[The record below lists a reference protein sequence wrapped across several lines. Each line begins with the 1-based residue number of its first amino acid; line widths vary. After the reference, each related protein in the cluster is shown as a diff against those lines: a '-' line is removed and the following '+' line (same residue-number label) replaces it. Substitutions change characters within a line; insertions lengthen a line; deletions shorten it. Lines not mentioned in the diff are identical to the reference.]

1 MATDGSKGLAAS
13 GNLAYAL
20 QQAREVVQLPKL
32 KRTDV
37 VAVLSAA
44 FDLAESQP
52 AGHAVRVAYLSKR
65 IADELELEPAA
76 IARVVA
82 AGLLHDAGIA
92 VRSTPDDTSNPG
104 GHTAVGAWV
113 AAQFGYD
120 RSVQEA
126 IRASHERW
134 DGTGRPRG
142 LAAEAIPVTALIVSA
157 AHWASDEADGFE
169 NLLRARSKLRQPIGT
184 LLPIMGPRVAEA
196 LESVLHADQTW
207 IDLSSGDLA
216 LHLDVEDGEPS
227 ASNVADAAR
236 VFGRIVDAA
245 AREEGRSDR
254 VAAIAVELGRQA
266 GMPAAMLEA
275 LFVAGQLADLGLLGV
290 PRHITDK
297 PAILTVP
304 EMETMQRHTSS
315 GALIV
320 EDLPGLEAVA
330 RWIEAHHERIDGRG
344 YPEMLEADEIP
355 LPARILAVADSYC
368 ALRSERPYRPAFGA
382 TEAMGIIESGAGT
395 QFDPAVASM
404 LPDALRAV
412 AATSEASKAS

>member
-1 MATDGSKGLAAS
+1 MTTDATSGLTAS

-20 QQAREVVQLPKL
+20 QQAREVVELPQLT
-32 KRTDV
+32 RTEV

-52 AGHAVRVAYLSKR
+52 TGHSTRVAYLAKR
-65 IADELELEPAA
+65 MADELGLEPAVT
-76 IARVVA
+76 ARVVA
-82 AGLLHDAGIA
+82 AGLLHDSGIA
-92 VRSTPDDTSNPG
+92 VRAAPDNASNPG

-120 RSVQEA
+120 RAVQGA

-142 LAAEAIPVTALIVSA
+142 LAAEAIPLEALIVIA
-157 AHWASDEADGFE
+157 AHWASDEGEGLD
-169 NLLRARSKLRQPIGT
+169 NLLRARSRLRKPAGS

-196 LESVLHADQTW
+196 LETVLHSDQTW
-207 IDLSSGDLA
+207 IDLSGSDLP
-216 LHLDVEDGEPS
+216 LNLGVSDGEPS
-227 ASNVADAAR
+227 ASAVADAAR

-254 VAAIAVELGRQA
+254 VAAVAVELGRQA
-266 GMPAAMLEA
+266 AMPATMLEA
-275 LFVAGQLADLGLLGV
+275 LFVAGQLADIGLLGV

-304 EMETMQRHTSS
+304 EMESMQRHASS
-315 GALIV
+315 GGLIV
-320 EDLPGLEAVA
+320 EGLPGMDVVA

-344 YPEMLEADEIP
+344 YPEMLTGDDIP

-368 ALRSERPYRPAFGA
+368 ALRSERPYRAAFGA
-382 TEAMGIIESGAGT
+382 REALSVIEGGAGA
-395 QFDPAVASM
+395 QFDPQVAAM
-404 LPDALRAV
+404 LPAALEAVERSGDASR
-412 AATSEASKAS
+412 TG